1 MPTGFTV
8 EQFVCDLL
16 GHADGTAALRRD
28 GARSAWQRAE
38 AALARVVD
46 VKVGNIKG
54 EVVHGVDV
62 FLVESKRI
70 KIVGK
75 GRWLA
80 IQSIVRIIL

>member
-8 EQFVCDLL
+8 EQFVGDLL

-28 GARSAWQRAE
+28 GARSTWQRAE

-62 FLVESKRI
+62 F
-70 KIVGK
+70 
-75 GRWLA
+75 
-80 IQSIVRIIL
+80 